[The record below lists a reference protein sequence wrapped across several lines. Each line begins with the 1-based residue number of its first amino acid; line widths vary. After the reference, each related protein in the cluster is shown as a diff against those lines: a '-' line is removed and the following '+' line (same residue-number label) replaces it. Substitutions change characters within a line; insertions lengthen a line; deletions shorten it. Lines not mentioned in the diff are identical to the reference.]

1 MTGYTIR
8 RVLAVI
14 PVMLVVS
21 LVVFGLVRFAP
32 GDPAAI
38 IAGPH
43 ASPANVEAIRTEM
56 GLDRP
61 LAAQLVTWYG
71 EILRG
76 DLGTSLFGGGASVWE
91 LIQQRLMPTFALS
104 VLANVFAV
112 VLALPLGVLAAWRAN
127 TWVDRS
133 VMVFS
138 TLGFS
143 IPLFWLAFMMMIA
156 FAVKLPLFPVAGY
169 VPPGENIGEFFHLMA
184 LPVISTGIVVMSL
197 IARMTRAT
205 VLETLSE
212 DYIRTARAKG
222 LVESTILIRHAL
234 RNAVLPIVTVVGL
247 GFGLLLGGVVVT
259 ENVFAIPG
267 MGRLVVD
274 AISHRDYPV
283 IQGTILLLS
292 AVYALVN
299 LMVDLSYAFI
309 DPRIR
314 YSGG

>member
-1 MTGYTIR
+1 M
-8 RVLAVI
+8 LAYAIGRLLAII

-21 LVVFGLVRFAP
+21 LVVFGLIRFAP

-38 IAGPH
+38 IAGPF
-43 ASPANVEAIRTEM
+43 ANDDTIQGIREKM
-56 GLDRP
+56 GLERP
-61 LAAQLVTWYG
+61 LVVQLAIWYQQ
-71 EILRG
+71 ILSG
-76 DLGTSLFGGGASVWE
+76 DLGDSLFGDAKVWD
-91 LIQQRLMPTFALS
+91 LIQERLVPTVSLS
-104 VLANVFAV
+104 LFTNLFAV
-112 VLALPLGVLAAWRAN
+112 VLAIPLGVLAAWKAN

-133 VMVFS
+133 IMVLS

-143 IPLFWLAFMMMIA
+143 VPLFWLAFMLVIV
-156 FAVKLPLFPVAGY
+156 FAVKLPLLPVAGY
-169 VPPGENIGEFFHLMA
+169 VPPSESIGQYFYFLV

-205 VLETLSE
+205 VLETLHE

-222 LVESTILIRHAL
+222 LAESTVLMRHAL
-234 RNAVLPIVTVVGL
+234 RNALLPIITIVGL

-267 MGRLVVD
+267 IGRLLVN
-274 AISHRDYPV
+274 AITHRDYPM
-283 IQGTILLLS
+283 IQATVLILS
-292 AVYALVN
+292 GVYAVVN
-299 LMVDLSYAFI
+299 LLVDLSYAYL

>member
-1 MTGYTIR
+1 
-8 RVLAVI
+8 
-14 PVMLVVS
+14 
-21 LVVFGLVRFAP
+21 
-32 GDPAAI
+32 
-38 IAGPH
+38 
-43 ASPANVEAIRTEM
+43 
-56 GLDRP
+56 
-61 LAAQLVTWYG
+61 
-71 EILRG
+71 
-76 DLGTSLFGGGASVWE
+76 
-91 LIQQRLMPTFALS
+91 
-104 VLANVFAV
+104 
-112 VLALPLGVLAAWRAN
+112 
-127 TWVDRS
+127 
-133 VMVFS
+133 
-138 TLGFS
+138 
-143 IPLFWLAFMMMIA
+143 
-156 FAVKLPLFPVAGY
+156 
-169 VPPGENIGEFFHLMA
+169 
-184 LPVISTGIVVMSL
+184 
-197 IARMTRAT
+197 MTRAT

>member
-1 MTGYTIR
+1 MTGYVIR
-8 RVLAVI
+8 RVLGVI
-14 PVMLVVS
+14 VVMVVVS

-38 IAGPH
+38 VAGPY
-43 ASPANVEAIRTEM
+43 ASPENVEAMRTKM

-61 LAAQLVTWYG
+61 LAVQLFIWYG
-71 EILRG
+71 QILRG
-76 DLGTSLFGGGASVWE
+76 DLGTSLFGGRVSVWK
-91 LIQQRLMPTFALS
+91 LIQQRLMPTITLA
-104 VLANVFAV
+104 VLTNVFAV
-112 VLALPLGVLAAWRAN
+112 ALAIPLGVIAAWKAN
-127 TWVDRS
+127 TWVDRT
-133 VMVFS
+133 VMVFC

-143 IPLFWLAFMMMIA
+143 IPLFWLAFMLVIA
-156 FAVKLPLFPVAGY
+156 LAVKLPIFPVAGY
-169 VPPGENIGEFFHLMA
+169 VPPTENIGQYFYSMI
-184 LPVISTGIVVMSL
+184 LPVVSTGIVVMSL

-222 LVESTILIRHAL
+222 LAESRVLIHHAF
-234 RNAVLPIVTVVGL
+234 RNAVLPILTVVGL

-267 MGRLVVD
+267 MGRLLVD
-274 AISHRDYPV
+274 AISHRDYPI

-292 AVYALVN
+292 GVYALVN
-299 LMVDLSYAFI
+299 LFVDLSYAYI